1 MEKQKKILLALP
13 ASLVDK
19 LDHFAARTKRS
30 RSALIRSVLLSYAE
44 EAERQDLTEQMKA
57 GYEGM
62 SDLNLA
68 LAEEALPLDTEQQ
81 ISYEETLSE
90 CEG

>member
-1 MEKQKKILLALP
+1 MEKQKKILLSLP

-19 LDHFAARTKRS
+19 LDDLSARSNHS

-44 EAERQDLTEQMKA
+44 EAERQDLTEQMKC
-57 GYEGM
+57 GYEAMGEF
-62 SDLNLA
+62 SLSF
-68 LAEEALPLDTEQQ
+68 AEESLPLDTQQQ